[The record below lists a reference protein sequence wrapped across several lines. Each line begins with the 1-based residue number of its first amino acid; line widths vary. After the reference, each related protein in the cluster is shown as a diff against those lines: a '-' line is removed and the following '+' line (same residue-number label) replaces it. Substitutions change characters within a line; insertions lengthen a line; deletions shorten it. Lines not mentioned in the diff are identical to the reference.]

1 MTIYFEV
8 TATMEGFDDILF
20 GSYELR
26 EAKEELY
33 ITKPDL
39 KREGYKNIRIEK
51 RVEKW
56 LYSIINLKKN

>member
-56 LYSIINLKKN
+56 LYLIINLKKN